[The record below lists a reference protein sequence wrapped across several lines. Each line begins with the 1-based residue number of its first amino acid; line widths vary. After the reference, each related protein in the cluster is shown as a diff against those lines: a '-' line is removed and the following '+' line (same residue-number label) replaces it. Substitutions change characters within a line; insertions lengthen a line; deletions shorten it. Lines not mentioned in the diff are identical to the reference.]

1 MDVHNHHHY
10 HHLEPRVVQHRLA
23 SSCHHIVS
31 IVLGGGHWRL
41 LLRSDPLYH
50 YNATSPGLNRVV
62 GVVELGGYILQ
73 SNRFY
78 YCHNTNPVLVLNRVA
93 GLVELVGCILQ
104 PDLVDVTVQCLDSHR
119 DDGIL
124 WQSHGSMIKMWV
136 SPTLYFRLMT
146 TRPFKFVFSKR
157 FFD

>member
-1 MDVHNHHHY
+1 
-10 HHLEPRVVQHRLA
+10 VVQHRLA

-62 GVVELGGYILQ
+62 GVVELGGYILQSDPFCHHNTTSSILNGVAGLVELVRHILQ

-124 WQSHGSMIKMWV
+124 WQSHGSMIKMWCPRLYIFV
-136 SPTLYFRLMT
+136 S
-146 TRPFKFVFSKR
+146 
-157 FFD
+157 